1 MRFKTYKAELPAH
14 IDREW
19 LQKIQ
24 EEGRREL
31 EAKRELRRQNG
42 EDLDKTLRDQYRLLL
57 NGPKIDIDLDDLLRR
72 HDRGEF
78 DVPGRHERD

>member
-1 MRFKTYKAELPAH
+1 MRFKTYKGELPAH

-24 EEGRREL
+24 EEGKREL
-31 EAKRELRRQNG
+31 AARDELRRQNG
-42 EDLDKTLRDQYRLLL
+42 EDIGKTIRKQIRTLLS
-57 NGPKIDIDLDDLLRR
+57 GPKLDYDLDELLRQ

-78 DVPGRHERD
+78 DVPG

>member
-1 MRFKTYKAELPAH
+1 MRFKTYKSELPAN

-24 EEGRREL
+24 EEGKREL
-31 EAKRELRRQNG
+31 AARDELRRQNG
-42 EDLDKTLRDQYRLLL
+42 EDLEKTFRDQVRFLLDS
-57 NGPKIDIDLDDLLRR
+57 PKLDIDLDDLLRR

-78 DVPGRHERD
+78 DVSG